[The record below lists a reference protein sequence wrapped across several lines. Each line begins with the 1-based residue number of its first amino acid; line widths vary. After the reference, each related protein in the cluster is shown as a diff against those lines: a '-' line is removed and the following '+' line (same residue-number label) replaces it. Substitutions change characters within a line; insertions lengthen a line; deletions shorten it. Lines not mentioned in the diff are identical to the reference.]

1 MPGEDRKP
9 KPATEEQMQA
19 YDRAIAQL
27 ATTQVPVLNADPRD
41 RVFYALFDG
50 TSNNVLSEKTINAD
64 KKTNV
69 GRIYEQFNEMNPE
82 GIRRPEGGEF
92 EKFKIA
98 GGRVGEGNVAY
109 TYLPGPGTQSNPAVN
124 VYDNMTGSSYD
135 KRLDKMYNSLAEQ
148 TKQWKSEYTHG
159 DGTPETDMRVRV
171 VSVGFSRGAE
181 QAAGFSRLVD
191 EKGIQDKDGTQLVAP
206 GKTVQAVGM
215 FDPVGTGEP
224 EKHDRRMPHS
234 VLSGLQIT
242 AESELRGKFPVS
254 NIAETSLDGSLT
266 GLRVPGS
273 HGDVGG
279 SPSERGLSNR
289 SGNLMIDYLN
299 SMHREPLL
307 EKMPE
312 SLRPELNLVHRPDNG
327 ALWRADEFFNGLAPR
342 DTEKG
347 IRRDV
352 APPSFQAPSGRNTDS
367 ASEDQKHRSLLDDR
381 AETRRLPQSADTML
395 ADSVDRWQ
403 FVKIALQPSHADHPD
418 HKRYMESSNAVD
430 MAFRNVPE
438 KDRPSAEKLD
448 QIAANVTLVTKAN
461 HMEKVDIGVLASD
474 KSAVYAV
481 HGRSHDVYDPTN
493 HNLRV
498 GLGDQELKPTMQAF
512 RQAEQ
517 LPQPQQQQSIAP
529 QQQQLAHAEPQ
540 QGHAAPVLTRHNA

>member
-1 MPGEDRKP
+1 MPGEDRTP
-9 KPATEEQMQA
+9 KPATEAQMEA

-27 ATTQVPVLNADPRD
+27 ATTQVPVLHADQRD

-50 TSNNVLSEKTINAD
+50 TSNDADNKPEKM
-64 KKTNV
+64 TNV
-69 GRIYEQFNEMNPE
+69 GKLREQFKEMEQRNS
-82 GIRRPEGGEF
+82 GDGS
-92 EKFKIA
+92 IA
-98 GGRVGEGNVAY
+98 CG
-109 TYLPGPGTQSNPAVN
+109 YLAGPGTQQGNPLYKL
-124 VYDNMTGSSYD
+124 YDNATGASYGDRLATMHD
-135 KRLDKMYNSLAEQ
+135 KLAEQ
-148 TKQWKSEYTHG
+148 TRQWKSEYAFG

-191 EKGIQDKDGTQLVAP
+191 EKGIPDKDGGTLVAP
-206 GKTVQAVGM
+206 GKTVQAVGLY
-215 FDPVGTGEP
+215 DPVGTGEP
-224 EKHDRRMPHS
+224 YNNDRRMPHS
-234 VLSGLQIT
+234 VLSGFQIT

-254 NIAETSLDGSLT
+254 NIMGDGVSGDGSLSSVR
-266 GLRVPGS
+266 LPGA

-279 SPSERGLSNR
+279 GPRENGLSNR
-289 SGNLMIDYLN
+289 AGNLMIDYLN
-299 SMHREPLL
+299 SMHRETVF

-312 SLRPELNLVHRPDNG
+312 SLRPELNVVHRPDN
-327 ALWRADEFFNGLAPR
+327 ATLWRVDEFFNGHAPR
-342 DTEKG
+342 DTAKG
-347 IRRDV
+347 NQLDV
-352 APPSFQAPSGRNTDS
+352 APPSFQPPPPGGRTNATETQR
-367 ASEDQKHRSLLDDR
+367 ALDDV

-403 FVKIALQPSHADHPD
+403 FVKVALQPSHADHQD

-448 QIAANVTLVTKAN
+448 QIAANVTLVTKTN

-474 KSAVYAV
+474 KNAVYAV
-481 HGRSHDVYDPTN
+481 QGRSHDVYDPTN

-498 GLGDQELKPTMQAF
+498 GLDDQELKPTMQAF

-517 LPQPQQQQSIAP
+517 LPQPQQHQTIAP
-529 QQQQLAHAEPQ
+529 QQQLAQTDPQ
-540 QGHAAPVLTRHNA
+540 QGHAAPVLTRHNV

>member
-1 MPGEDRKP
+1 MGGNDDRQP
-9 KPATEEQMQA
+9 RPATEQQMEA
-19 YDRAIAQL
+19 YDRAITQL
-27 ATTQVPVLNADPRD
+27 ATTQVPVLHADPRD

-50 TSNNVLSEKTINAD
+50 TSNDADNKPEKM
-64 KKTNV
+64 TNV
-69 GRIYEQFNEMNPE
+69 GKLREQFNELE
-82 GIRRPEGGEF
+82 R
-92 EKFKIA
+92 A
-98 GGRVGEGNVAY
+98 GDGRIMDGTVKHG
-109 TYLPGPGTQSNPAVN
+109 YLAGPGTQQGQPLYKL
-124 VYDNMTGSSYD
+124 YDNATGASYGDRLETMYD
-135 KRLDKMYNSLAEQ
+135 KLAEQ
-148 TKQWKSEYTHG
+148 TKQWKSEYSFG

-206 GKTVQAVGM
+206 GKTAQAVGL

-224 EKHDRRMPHS
+224 SNNDRRMPHS
-234 VLSGLQIT
+234 VLSGFQIT

-254 NIAETSLDGSLT
+254 NIISTGISGDESLSGV
-266 GLRVPGS
+266 RVPGA

-279 SPSERGLSNR
+279 GPRENGLSNR

-299 SMHREPLL
+299 TMHREPLL

-312 SLRPELNLVHRPDNG
+312 SLRPELNMIHRPDN
-327 ALWRADEFFNGLAPR
+327 AKLWRVDEFINGPGPR
-342 DTEKG
+342 DTAKG
-347 IRRDV
+347 NQLDV
-352 APPSFQAPSGRNTDS
+352 APSTFHAPSGRVGDG
-367 ASEDQKHRSLLDDR
+367 ASEDQKHRALLDDR

-395 ADSVDRWQ
+395 ADTVDRWQ
-403 FVKIALQPSHADHPD
+403 FVKVALQPTHPDHPD

-430 MAFRNVPE
+430 MAYRNVPE

-448 QIAANVTLVTKAN
+448 QIAANMTLVTKAN
-461 HMEKVDIGVLASD
+461 HMDKVDIGVLASD

-481 HGRSHDVYDPTN
+481 HGNNHDVYDPTN

-498 GLGDQELKPTMQAF
+498 GVSDQELKPTMQAF

-517 LPQPQQQQSIAP
+517 IAQPQQQQAVAP
-529 QQQQLAHAEPQ
+529 QQQQIAQSDPQ
-540 QGHAAPVLTRHNA
+540 PSHAAPVLNRYG